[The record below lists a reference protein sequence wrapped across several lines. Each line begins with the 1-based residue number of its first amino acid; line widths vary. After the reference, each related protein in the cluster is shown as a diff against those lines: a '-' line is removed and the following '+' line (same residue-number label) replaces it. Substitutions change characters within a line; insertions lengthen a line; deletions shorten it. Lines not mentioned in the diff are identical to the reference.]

1 MAWFTK
7 KNYAT
12 KEDVYS
18 IHSSLSNSFN
28 NVKNH
33 TSNIF
38 EWLNYFFHKSQ
49 EQENLIIHQ
58 NIILEDIN
66 QKLSN
71 PILSKQEIR
80 NLVDEHY
87 IIQDL
92 INRIKNF
99 DNQIENIMNSH
110 QPMHD
115 KISQLHSRVDKIESP
130 QSPTFKEKLIKKIT
144 RNSKSYVK
152 NLIFSTIQKYESIS
166 SLKLREIIV
175 EEQGLCSKS
184 SFYRMLTELEE
195 SEDIDMARQ
204 GTEKIYI
211 SKIVK
216 RS

>member
-12 KEDVYS
+12 KEDLYS

-49 EQENLIIHQ
+49 EQENLIINQ
-58 NIILEDIN
+58 NIILEEIN

-99 DNQIENIMNSH
+99 DNQIENVMNSH

-115 KISQLHSRVDKIESP
+115 KISQLHSRIEKIESP

-144 RNSKSYVK
+144 KNSKTYVK
-152 NLIFSTIQKYESIS
+152 NLIFSTIHKYESIS

-184 SFYRMLTELEE
+184 SFYRLLTELEDSGE
-195 SEDIDMARQ
+195 VDIARQ
-204 GTEKIYI
+204 GTEKLYL
-211 SKIVK
+211 SKLVK
-216 RS
+216 RH

>member
-12 KEDVYS
+12 KEDLYS

-49 EQENLIIHQ
+49 EQENLIINQ
-58 NIILEDIN
+58 NIILEEIN

-99 DNQIENIMNSH
+99 DNQIENVMNSH

-184 SFYRMLTELEE
+184 SFYRMLTELED

>member
-1 MAWFTK
+1 ML
-7 KNYAT
+7 
-12 KEDVYS
+12 S
-18 IHSSLSNSFN
+18 ILVRISLSNSFN

-49 EQENLIIHQ
+49 EQENLIINQ
-58 NIILEDIN
+58 NIILEEIN

-99 DNQIENIMNSH
+99 DNQIENVMNSH

-115 KISQLHSRVDKIESP
+115 KISQLHSRIEKIESP

-144 RNSKSYVK
+144 KNSKTYVK
-152 NLIFSTIQKYESIS
+152 NLIFSTIHKYESIS
-166 SLKLREIIV
+166 SLKLREIVV

-184 SFYRMLTELEE
+184 SFYRLLTELEDSGE
-195 SEDIDMARQ
+195 VDIARQ
-204 GTEKIYI
+204 GTEKLYL
-211 SKIVK
+211 SKLVK
-216 RS
+216 RH